1 MKTLVRLFVFC
12 LISFN
17 NASTAQCNTNN
28 TICTQGIAG
37 PYTFA
42 LAGNDPNDCLGWL
55 TTSQY
60 AYIVLYITT
69 TGPLNLLI
77 DGDATDG
84 FLDVSIYN
92 IPSGQVPC
100 NSLIPANIIGCNF
113 AFAPDG
119 CNEFGT
125 FFGCSSSVP
134 APNVVAGQQLMIIVE
149 DYADG
154 ASNNFTLQLA
164 PLPAAQTGP
173 PNPAITPV
181 GPFCQSDASVQLNA
195 ASMGGTWTGP
205 GVSASGLFNPSTAGA
220 GTHTINYAIGQA
232 PCNSVSSATI
242 TVKPSPTASINN
254 VSTCQGQSATLTAS
268 TSIPGG
274 TFVWIPSGN
283 GTAASINVTPVAT
296 TNYSVIYTLDGCAS
310 TSSSGTV
317 TIEPLPAFTL
327 SGTNPTICNASDG
340 YITIS
345 GLASSTAYSISYN
358 DGPTPVLINNQTS
371 TVAGTLIITNLNW
384 GDYSNFT
391 ITSNGCTG
399 TNPAIITL
407 SNLGGPLLNSP
418 GNQTHCLTYTLP
430 AITGTNLSGAQG
442 YFDNSQASGGT
453 AITGNITNTQ
463 EIWLYDINNGCAT
476 EISFLVTINTT
487 PTVTVNNPTIC
498 AGESINITA
507 TPAINGGTYLWS
519 TTENTQTISVSP
531 TITNN
536 YTVVYTLF
544 DCPSLPATS
553 TVIVTSPPVT
563 TVDNP
568 IICVGAVA
576 TITASSPNGGGTY
589 LWLTGEIT
597 STLSVSPAVTT
608 TYTVTYSLNGC
619 SSLPVSG
626 IVTVMP
632 IPDPSAGADK
642 AICSNQPGVIGI
654 NSTAGYTYSWTP
666 ITGLSN
672 GTIAMPTIIL
682 ENNTVSAVPSTYTVT
697 VTSPG
702 GCTSVD
708 DVIVNVLPIPTS
720 DFTADTLVGCAPLLV
735 TFINTTTTPN
745 SSFIWNFG
753 DGMSSA
759 SSNDS
764 ILHEYTDEGYH
775 DVSLTSTINGCSFTK
790 TVIDMIHVLK
800 TPRANFS
807 ADKPYTT
814 EFYPDF
820 TFTNNSTEA
829 DSYSWNFGDT
839 TFSNETNPN
848 HQYKG
853 IPGDY
858 IVTLI
863 ASSEDGC
870 IDSTYRIITIREELL
885 YYIPNSFTP
894 DGNQFNQ
901 TFQPVFASGFDPYRF
916 ALLIYNKWGQI
927 IYETHDAKIGWDGS
941 YGGKIVKDGSY
952 VWKLEFRDKYSD
964 KIYMETGFVNVL
976 K

>member
-1 MKTLVRLFVFC
+1 MKKIIQLFVFC
-12 LISFN
+12 FISFN
-17 NASTAQCNTNN
+17 NVSTAQCNTNN

-55 TTSQY
+55 TTSQF

-100 NSLIPANIIGCNF
+100 NSLIPANLIGCNY
-113 AFAPDG
+113 AIAADG
-119 CNEFGT
+119 CNEFGN

-149 DYADG
+149 DYGDG

-181 GPFCQSDASVQLNA
+181 GPFCQSNASVQLNA

-205 GVSASGLFNPSTAGA
+205 GVSATGLFNPATAGA

-232 PCNSVSSATI
+232 PCNSASSTTI
-242 TVKPSPTASINN
+242 TVKPNPTATVNN
-254 VSTCQGQSATLTAS
+254 VSTCQGQSATLTAT
-268 TSIPGG
+268 TSLPGG
-274 TFVWIPSGN
+274 TFVWTPSGN
-283 GTAASINVTPVAT
+283 GTAASINVTPLAT

-310 TSSSGTV
+310 NSSSGTV

-327 SGTNPTICNASDG
+327 SGTDPTICNASDG
-340 YITIS
+340 YITIA
-345 GLASSTAYSISYN
+345 GLNASTTYTITYN
-358 DGPTPVLINNQTS
+358 DGSTPVSLNNQTS

-407 SNLGGPLLNSP
+407 SNLGGPTLNSP

-430 AITGTNLSGAQG
+430 LITGTNLSGMQG
-442 YFDNSQASGGT
+442 YFNNTQALGGT
-453 AITGNITNTQ
+453 LITGNLTNTQ
-463 EIWLYDINNGCAT
+463 EVWIYDLNNGCST

-487 PTVTVNNPTIC
+487 PTLTVNNPTIC

-507 TPAINGGTYLWS
+507 TPAVNGGTFLWS
-519 TTENTQTISVSP
+519 TAENTQTISVSP
-531 TITNN
+531 TTTNN

-544 DCPSLPATS
+544 NCPSLPITS
-553 TVIVTSPPVT
+553 TVTITSLPVAA
-563 TVDNP
+563 VDNP
-568 IICVGAVA
+568 IICIGDVA
-576 TITASSPNGGGTY
+576 IITASSPNAGGTY
-589 LWLTGEIT
+589 LWLTGETT
-597 STLSVSPAVTT
+597 STLSVSPVITT
-608 TYTVTYSLNGC
+608 TYTVTYNLNGC
-619 SSLPVSG
+619 ASLPVSG

-632 IPDPSAGADK
+632 IPDPSAGVDK
-642 AICSNQPGVIGI
+642 ALCSNQAGTIGI
-654 NSTAGYTYSWTP
+654 NSTAGYAYSWSPT
-666 ITGLSN
+666 TGLSS
-672 GTIAMPTIIL
+672 GTIAMPAIIL
-682 ENNTVSAVPSTYTVT
+682 ENNSASAVSSTYTVT

-702 GCTSVD
+702 GCSSVD
-708 DVIVNVLPIPTS
+708 DVLITVLPIPTS
-720 DFTADTLVGCAPLLV
+720 DFTADTLVGCSPLLV
-735 TFINTTTTPN
+735 TFINTSTTPN
-745 SSFIWNFG
+745 SSFVWDFG
-753 DGMSSA
+753 DGISSA
-759 SSNDS
+759 NSNDS
-764 ILHEYTDEGYH
+764 ILHEYTAEGYH
-775 DVSLTSTINGCSFTK
+775 DVSLTSTSNGCSFTK
-790 TVIDMIHVLK
+790 TVVDMIHVLK

-807 ADKPYTT
+807 VDKPYTT
-814 EFYPDF
+814 EFYPNF
-820 TFTNNSTEA
+820 TFTNNSTDA
-829 DSYSWNFGDT
+829 DTYSWNFGDT
-839 TFSNETNPN
+839 TFSNAANPA
-848 HQYKG
+848 HLYKG
-853 IPGDY
+853 TPGEY

-863 ASSEDGC
+863 ASSDDGC
-870 IDSTYRIITIREELL
+870 IDTTYRMITIREELL

-894 DGNQFNQ
+894 DGDQFNQ
-901 TFQPVFASGFDPYRF
+901 TFQPVFSSGFDPYKF
-916 ALLIYNKWGQI
+916 ALLIFNKWGQV